1 MSNLNSQFTVMAGRN
16 PKGRSAMSN
25 NFPEKAV
32 PTAALVEGMVCA
44 VENAAGDPVVD
55 AMTSGA
61 AAAVPDYPW
70 LVIQGSD
77 QWDGAFVDNLP
88 VLAMKTGCVFKVDSA
103 ISVAVGDLVYAN
115 AGILTKLAIG
125 NDKQAVGQV
134 IEVNTASVYLVVAT

>member
-1 MSNLNSQFTVMAGRN
+1 MSNLNSQFTVMAGQN
-16 PKGRSAMSN
+16 PKGRSAMEN
-25 NFPEKAV
+25 NFPEKAT
-32 PTAALVEGMVCA
+32 PTAALFEGMVCA
-44 VENAAGDPVVD
+44 VEDEAGTAVVD

-77 QWDGAFVDNLP
+77 QWDAEFVDKVA

-103 ISVAVGDLVYAN
+103 ISVATGDLVYAN
-115 AGILTKLAIG
+115 AGVLTKLAVG

-134 IEVNTASVYLVVAT
+134 LEVNATSGYIVVAT